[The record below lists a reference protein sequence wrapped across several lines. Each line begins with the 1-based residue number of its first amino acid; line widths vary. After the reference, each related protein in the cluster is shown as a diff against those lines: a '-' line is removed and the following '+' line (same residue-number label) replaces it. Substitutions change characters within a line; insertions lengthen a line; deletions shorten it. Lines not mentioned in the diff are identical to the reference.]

1 MNKEKKI
8 AVIGG
13 SMVEIGGR
21 GANKTPQTIMQYLMN
36 TKKERGEYRNKSDRK
51 RNRASR
57 WS

>member
-1 MNKEKKI
+1 MKEEKKI
-8 AVIGG
+8 AVVGG
-13 SMVEIGGR
+13 SMTGMGGR
-21 GANKTPQTIMQYLMN
+21 GANKTPQTIMQYLLD

>member
-1 MNKEKKI
+1 MKKDNKI
-8 AVIGG
+8 AIVGDPII
-13 SMVEIGGR
+13 EFDGR
-21 GANKTPQTIMQYLMN
+21 GANKTPQTILQYLMN

>member
-1 MNKEKKI
+1 MKKDNKVAIVGDPIIEF
-8 AVIGG
+8 
-13 SMVEIGGR
+13 GGR
-21 GANKTPQTIMQYLMN
+21 GANKTPQTILQYLMN